1 MIIPKKNRV
10 EVYSHLFKE
19 GVLIC
24 HDDKAEP
31 RHPHIPYPVPN
42 LHVIRLM
49 RTFETK
55 GFVKKQFA
63 WRYHYW
69 FLTNEGVTYLREYL
83 HLPDTIVPNTQ
94 KVKGGATQQL
104 KGFSERKERPQGT
117 KSFGNRKEYRR
128 DDQTTEKSA
137 GRGKGFGSN

>member
-1 MIIPKKNRV
+1 LV
-10 EVYSHLFKE
+10 V
-19 GVLIC
+19 
-24 HDDKAEP
+24 HDDKAIE

-49 RTFETK
+49 RTFESK

-63 WRYHYW
+63 WRFHYF
-69 FLTNEGVTYLREYL
+69 FLTNEGVTFLREYL

-104 KGFSERKERPQGT
+104 KGYTERKEGGFQKQQGGY
-117 KSFGNRKEYRR
+117 KQGGNRREYRK

-137 GRGKGFGSN
+137 GRGRGFGSN

>member
-1 MIIPKKNRV
+1 
-10 EVYSHLFKE
+10 
-19 GVLIC
+19 
-24 HDDKAEP
+24 
-31 RHPHIPYPVPN
+31 
-42 LHVIRLM
+42 M

-104 KGFSERKERPQGT
+104 KGFSERKDRPQT

-128 DDQTTEKSA
+128 DDQTTDKSA
-137 GRGKGFGSN
+137 GRGRGFGSN